1 MIRGKGKLIKVAGN
15 TVVDE
20 FYRACEKLPDNDN
33 YLFVIC
39 DDTKIGTYLIYPIFF
54 P

>member
-15 TVVDE
+15 TVADE

-39 DDTKIGTYLIYPIFF
+39 DDTKNRNLPYLSYFF